1 MVRAFTPWPGTFTT
15 WGGRTLKILSARP
28 GEGALE
34 GKPGTVVGLDD
45 STVAVITGSGA
56 LEVQNLQLEGRRAV
70 SATEFVQGR
79 RDFIGSTLGT

>member
-1 MVRAFTPWPGTFTT
+1 VVR
-15 WGGRTLKILSARP
+15 
-28 GEGALE
+28 
-34 GKPGTVVGLDD
+34 LDD